1 MVHKRFKDGE
11 DRALLEIVQ
20 SQERVNWTKVVQELQ
35 VLGFP
40 KRTPKS
46 VRNRHLRWKN
56 AQSDAHGFTKNYCRV
71 CGKKQRGHVCV
82 LVEVGVTAGCQD
94 GETKNE

>member
-20 SQERVNWTKVVQELQ
+20 SQERVNWTKVVQELE

-46 VRNRHLRWKN
+46 VRNRHLR
-56 AQSDAHGFTKNYCRV
+56 
-71 CGKKQRGHVCV
+71 
-82 LVEVGVTAGCQD
+82 
-94 GETKNE
+94 